1 MATFRLATRGSV
13 LAMIQAQLA
22 ADALAHRYP
31 EHEFSL
37 VPLSTHGDRHPTVRL
52 TESAR
57 EGVFVKELEQALL
70 DGRAELAVH
79 SAKDLPTMPTPG
91 LKLAAFLKR
100 ADAHDVLIARPPST
114 LAQLPSGSRIGTG
127 SPRRAAQI
135 AAIRPDLRAVEIR
148 GNVDTR
154 LRRLAE
160 GAVDALIL
168 AAAGLERLGRL
179 GEAHELLPFEV
190 MLPAPGQGALAI
202 QAADGGQAAEL
213 AAGIDHADTSRA
225 VRAERLLLR
234 SLGGGCLSALG
245 AYAAVAGDELV
256 LDAVVLGD
264 GGDQVLRA
272 RARGGDDAE
281 VVRQVT
287 AKLEGEGSAGLL
299 QPRDSGGPLAGLR
312 IMVTRAGD
320 QAASLM
326 QALEAEGATAIACP
340 VIAIEPIEVEA
351 ERLAALDGYEW
362 AVFTSANGV
371 DRLLAQLQRA
381 GRVFPMHIKVA
392 AIGPQ
397 TAARLRDRGL
407 HPALIP
413 ARFVAEEL
421 ADSLAAAMT
430 PRAKILV
437 ARAAGAREV
446 LPDRLRAAGA
456 RVDVLELYR
465 AVAPPGLRQ
474 RLAQAL
480 DRVDMVTF
488 TSSSTVAHF
497 ARAIGGPLPDSV
509 AVACIGP
516 ITAQTARDLALR
528 VDIIAQEYTTRGLV
542 EAIVRS
548 RTPISA

>member
-1 MATFRLATRGSV
+1 
-13 LAMIQAQLA
+13 MIQAQLA
-22 ADALAHRYP
+22 ADALARRYP
-31 EHEFSL
+31 EHEFVL
-37 VPLSTHGDRHPTVRL
+37 VPLATHGDRHPTLRL
-52 TESAR
+52 TDSAR

-70 DGRAELAVH
+70 DERAELAVH
-79 SAKDLPTMPTPG
+79 SAKDLPTLPTPG
-91 LKLAAFLKR
+91 LTLAAFLKR
-100 ADAHDVLIARPPST
+100 ADARDVLIARAPST
-114 LAQLPSGSRIGTG
+114 LARLPSGSRVGTG
-127 SPRRAAQI
+127 SPRRAAQV

-160 GAVDALIL
+160 GSVDALIL
-168 AAAGLERLGRL
+168 ASAGLERLGRL
-179 GEAHELLPFEV
+179 GEAHEVLPFEV

-202 QAADGGQAAEL
+202 QAVEGSQAAEL
-213 AAGIDHADTSRA
+213 AAGIDHVDTSRA

-234 SLGGGCLSALG
+234 SLGGG
-245 AYAAVAGDELV
+245 
-256 LDAVVLGD
+256 
-264 GGDQVLRA
+264 RA
-272 RARGGDDAE
+272 RARGVDDTE
-281 VVRQVT
+281 VVRQIT
-287 AKLEGEGSAGLL
+287 ARLEGEGSARLL
-299 QPRDSGGPLAGLR
+299 RPGPSGGPLAGLR
-312 IMVTRAGD
+312 IMVTRADD
-320 QAASLM
+320 QAQSLTR
-326 QALEAEGATAIACP
+326 ALEAEGATAIACP

-371 DRLLAQLQRA
+371 DRLLAQLQAA
-381 GRVFPMHIKVA
+381 GRVFPTHIKVA

-407 HPALIP
+407 RPALMP
-413 ARFVAEEL
+413 SRFIAEDL
-421 ADSLAAAMT
+421 ADALAAAMT
-430 PRAKILV
+430 PRARILV
-437 ARAAGAREV
+437 ARAAGARDV

-465 AVAPPGLRQ
+465 AVPPPGLRQ
-474 RLAQAL
+474 RLAQNL

-497 ARAIGGPLPDSV
+497 AQAIDGPLPDVV

-516 ITAQTARDLALR
+516 ITAQTARDLAMR